1 LRLTLC
7 PGALDE
13 RATPLGA
20 LVVEFEDEL
29 RTTLSKHSVENRL
42 ANYAQLVGEYILDST
57 SKPASSSGVE
67 QQVTYSDLIHGIG
80 IWLLR
85 LGSEAAAAPA
95 G

>member
-1 LRLTLC
+1 MLVAAHSL

-67 QQVTYSDLIHGIG
+67 QQVTYSDLI
-80 IWLLR
+80 
-85 LGSEAAAAPA
+85 
-95 G
+95 